1 MIVLVMF
8 HIMKP
13 SERLY
18 VQIEENNE
26 WAAGN
31 PQIPVGPLRSKITE
45 TSFQKIQYHEK

>member
-26 WAAGN
+26 WAAEN

-45 TSFQKIQYHEK
+45 TSFQKIQSHEK